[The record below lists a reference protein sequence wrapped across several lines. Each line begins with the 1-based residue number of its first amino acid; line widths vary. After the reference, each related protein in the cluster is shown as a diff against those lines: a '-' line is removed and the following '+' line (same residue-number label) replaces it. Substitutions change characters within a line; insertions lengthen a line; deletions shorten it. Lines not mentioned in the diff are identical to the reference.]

1 MEGLYLRAK
10 SNGIV
15 TRRAKDVRP
24 EFVKKIK
31 QSTHWQQQ
39 TMVPNQL
46 CEGVKVLIASHR
58 NISVI
63 LTDIANIVGNCFP

>member
-46 CEGVKVLIASHR
+46 CEGVKV
-58 NISVI
+58 
-63 LTDIANIVGNCFP
+63 